1 LIEIQNLDQ
10 IWIEASFPV
19 DQANDIALD
28 AIGHVH
34 ALVSSETNFE
44 ATVARIGPVVDAGTR
59 VRNAWLV
66 SDSIPTSLQLREGM
80 LMNVLFRTQPLESQ
94 LAVANSALIR
104 DGLHWFVF
112 VQSDNGSLERRQ
124 VTRGRSDDT
133 LTQILN
139 GLAPGE
145 FVVVS
150 GSRLLQTAFAA
161 LR

>member
-1 LIEIQNLDQ
+1 
-10 IWIEASFPV
+10 
-19 DQANDIALD
+19 
-28 AIGHVH
+28 
-34 ALVSSETNFE
+34 
-44 ATVARIGPVVDAGTR
+44 
-59 VRNAWLV
+59 
-66 SDSIPTSLQLREGM
+66 
-80 LMNVLFRTQPLESQ
+80 MNVLFRTQPLESQ
-94 LAVANSALIR
+94 LAVPNSALIR

-133 LTQILN
+133 LTQIPN

>member
-1 LIEIQNLDQ
+1 
-10 IWIEASFPV
+10 
-19 DQANDIALD
+19 
-28 AIGHVH
+28 
-34 ALVSSETNFE
+34 
-44 ATVARIGPVVDAGTR
+44 
-59 VRNAWLV
+59 
-66 SDSIPTSLQLREGM
+66 M

-112 VQSDNGSLERRQ
+112 VQSSNGSLERRQ
-124 VTRGRSDDT
+124 VTRGRSDDNF
-133 LTQILN
+133 TQIQA
-139 GLAPGE
+139 GLVQGE